1 MRRKGITLVELLVVI
16 AIVAL
21 SAGGIFFAYRSL
33 VRETIRQSLFAKN
46 EQDVEVLLTSLT
58 KDLQGIGFGI
68 PVDWLN
74 LGTPDC
80 DELDAFAGSNSVV
93 GIAPNCFSESESD
106 ELYFLNLATR
116 SFRNSGCWWIRD
128 GSGNV
133 ATGGLRWTLE
143 GCPNNLPD
151 DPPPGE
157 NLLCLNMASRAETAD
172 CNSPN
177 TLIFTMGDRRGIEE
191 FAVRYFL
198 NNTNLPRECAPGTFN
213 LLKQVNGDAVPQ
225 PIASCIA
232 VFRVRYF
239 DGQGYG
245 TTIDDINN
253 LRAIRLCLLM
263 QVGGRMDTPMDPP
276 NSFEQCGDITIN
288 PEWRWYR
295 WRLVEEDIPLRNI
308 IFIRLIESEDSES

>member
-16 AIVAL
+16 AIVAI

-33 VRETIRQSLFAKN
+33 VRESIRQSFFAKN
-46 EQDVEVLLTSLT
+46 EQDVEVLLTSLR
-58 KDLQGIGFGI
+58 KDLQGIGFGV
-68 PVDWLN
+68 PVDRLN
-74 LGTPDC
+74 VGTPAC
-80 DELDAFAGSNSVV
+80 NGLTAFAGSNSVV
-93 GIAPNCFSESESD
+93 GIAFNCPSGGD

-116 SFRNSGCWWIRD
+116 SFRNSGCWWVRD

-133 ATGGLRWTLE
+133 ATQGRRWTFE
-143 GCPNNLPD
+143 NCPSI
-151 DPPPGE
+151 PPAGE
-157 NLLCLNMASRAETAD
+157 NLLCLDMASKAVGN

-177 TLIFTMGDRRGIEE
+177 TLIFTMGDRTSVSD
-191 FAVRYFL
+191 FAVRYYL
-198 NNTNLPRECAPGTFN
+198 SSANLPKECAPGTFN
-213 LLKQVNGDAVPQ
+213 LLKQVSGDSTGR

-239 DGQGYG
+239 DGQSYSGVV
-245 TTIDDINN
+245 DDINN

-276 NSFEQCGDITIN
+276 NHFEQCGNITTN

-295 WRLVEEDIPLRNI
+295 WKLVEEDIPLRNI
-308 IFIRLIESEDSES
+308 RK

>member
-46 EQDVEVLLTSLT
+46 EQDVEVLLTSLR
-58 KDLQGIGFGI
+58 KDLEGIGFGV
-68 PVDWLN
+68 PVDRLN
-74 LGTPDC
+74 LGTPAC
-80 DELDAFAGSNSVV
+80 DGLTAFAGSNSVV
-93 GIAPNCFSESESD
+93 GIALNCSSGSENDEPGSGND

-116 SFRNSGCWWIRD
+116 SFRNSGCWWVRD

-133 ATGGLRWTLE
+133 ATQGRRWTLE
-143 GCPNNLPD
+143 NCPST
-151 DPPPGE
+151 PPTGE
-157 NLLCLNMASRAETAD
+157 KLLCLDMASKATTN

-177 TLIFTMGDRRGIEE
+177 TLIFTMGDRTSIRD
-191 FAVRYFL
+191 FAVRYYL
-198 NNTNLPRECAPGTFN
+198 SNTNLPRECAPGTFN
-213 LLKQVNGDAVPQ
+213 LLKQVYGDAVGQ

-239 DGQGYG
+239 DGQSY
-245 TTIDDINN
+245 TTNIDDINN
-253 LRAIRLCLLM
+253 LRSIRLCLLM

-295 WRLVEEDIPLRNI
+295 WKLVEEDIPLRNI
-308 IFIRLIESEDSES
+308 RK